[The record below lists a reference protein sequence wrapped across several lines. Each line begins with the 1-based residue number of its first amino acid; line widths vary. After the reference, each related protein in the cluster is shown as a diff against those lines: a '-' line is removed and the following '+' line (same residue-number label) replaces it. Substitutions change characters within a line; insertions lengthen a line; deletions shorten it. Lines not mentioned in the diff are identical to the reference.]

1 MLIDRA
7 AASSSGVECLLGCA
21 EDSRLRQQSAATGG
35 YCESRNLLPFLESL
49 PKHLLP
55 GIQIDN
61 ESRVVKVLVSLGLAD
76 GKPIPFS
83 GKGNAAFYDRVTAD
97 KE

>member
-1 MLIDRA
+1 VWQLPAVKLNAGWVVLKIRD
-7 AASSSGVECLLGCA
+7 C
-21 EDSRLRQQSAATGG
+21 DKQSAATGG
-35 YCESRNLLPFLESL
+35 YCQSGNLLPFLESL
-49 PKHLLP
+49 PKHFLP

-83 GKGNAAFYDRVTAD
+83 GEGNTAFYDGVTTD